1 MRRGELL
8 ALRWRNVDL
17 DGKAIRVR
25 EALEETKTGLRFKG
39 PKFWAGLRDI
49 SLPAIL
55 LDVLHEHRMAQLER
69 RLMLGQ
75 GKLGDGALVFPRWD
89 SAEPQ
94 SPNVFA
100 ATRSNVTKQ
109 HGIDVSFHGLRHT
122 HASQLI
128 DAKSPPSPSGSGVA
142 RDPASKSRLTCSC
155 DASCAASTAHLR
167 FVLRH
172 VSNGRRPSSI
182 QGPAGCR

>member
-17 DGKAIRVR
+17 DGKIVRVR
-25 EALEETKTGLRFKG
+25 ERLEETKTGLRFKG
-39 PKFWAGLRDI
+39 PKFWAGVRDI
-49 SLPAIL
+49 SCLPSCSMCCTSIVWHNWNAASCSGRASL
-55 LDVLHEHRMAQLER
+55 ATVPLCFRGGTTLSRSR
-69 RLMLGQ
+69 PTSSPRL
-75 GKLGDGALVFPRWD
+75 GA
-89 SAEPQ
+89 
-94 SPNVFA
+94 
-100 ATRSNVTKQ
+100 RS
-109 HGIDVSFHGLRHT
+109 GSMSRLRHT

-142 RDPASKSRLTCSC
+142 RDHASKSRLTCSC

-172 VSNGRRPSSI
+172 VSNGRRPSSV

>member
-17 DGKAIRVR
+17 DGKIIRVR

-89 SAEPQ
+89 DSEQ
-94 SPNVFA
+94 GRDRCLVSRA
-100 ATRSNVTKQ
+100 AAHPRQPTDRRQITA
-109 HGIDVSFHGLRHT
+109 I
-122 HASQLI
+122 
-128 DAKSPPSPSGSGVA
+128 AKRLECRP
-142 RDPASKSRLTCSC
+142 RSRLK
-155 DASCAASTAHLR
+155 
-167 FVLRH
+167 V
-172 VSNGRRPSSI
+172 
-182 QGPAGCR
+182 